1 MDKTQYFSILKQ
13 LHDICRDLP
22 APTLTGMDAYN
33 EIMNYLYLRHLSDNQ
48 VDANA
53 DYNLKNLYE
62 NYCTDKKIK
71 QDQHNAELNK
81 IASKSG
87 QEKPLF
93 YKELSNKLLPG
104 LSDQKRNKKTAF
116 AQIMGDEIQ
125 NFKLDIGRLTNII
138 HQDENTTCT
147 DGGQKAQKL
156 INKIYSEGFLPTD
169 SEGRFNIHMFPYDAV
184 GEGFE
189 KFMSDAGSK
198 GGNWGQYF
206 TNPQVIEWVINKCG
220 AEKTHKIIDPFAG
233 SGGFIL
239 QTKRLTKVKPG
250 NIYAHENDD
259 KIYKFLKFNSNIASL
274 ELDNIEKGDTF
285 DYSDY
290 IKSNENK
297 FDRVFTNPPFGMSI
311 DILLSTT
318 EKTKFWSVLK
328 SGKSTIKDSM
338 GLAMYVNYALLKP
351 GGVGGIVCERG
362 ILNNGTEG
370 NSWQKNLR
378 KFLLENAN
386 IKEIL
391 LLPKGIFSHTT
402 FDTACV
408 IMEKGT
414 PTKQVV
420 FHQGYFKDEDKG
432 KGDKKMYVKE
442 NILTISL
449 EQIVN
454 KDWSL
459 KYDDYVERKEETY
472 KGIQY
477 KTLGEVCKYNIGG
490 TPATKEPKYW
500 NGTNL
505 WVSISDLDENI
516 IKDTERKI
524 TDLGIEKSSV
534 KLIPKNTL
542 LYSFKLTVGKTGITG
557 NEMYCNEAIVFFTS
571 LEDISQE
578 YLRIYLKLLSFE
590 KIKHLS
596 NSQIGESLNKST
608 IGQIKIP
615 ILPAD
620 HQARIVEYM
629 DKTFGQDYKRLDKIV
644 SKFKDYDL
652 FKLLLD
658 ENYSGF
664 DDLLKMYEDIV
675 WAEEYYQRFTT
686 KYKNMLIQRCFS
698 MVPGKTMTLGE
709 LVEISKGTF
718 NTQDISGKGNIP
730 YYNSGASNP
739 VSTHT
744 DYTID
749 KPEYIVFIKDGGD
762 KNNKHN
768 LNCGMAKSYY
778 LNGKSAINNHNLIF
792 TTSKINCKYL
802 YNYLEA
808 FRTKNMDLAKYNSG
822 LGNITMKQI
831 ERITIKVPSAEDQE
845 KVVKMIDEINKE
857 EGEFSNQVKALK
869 ESIIKLYQCVEQLVN
884 TNVSNLNQEADQ
896 TIDQQA
902 ESDDESEQ
910 EQLDE
915 ESESESDDEEPVE
928 LEIKGKPYIRLGT
941 NVYVKTK
948 KGRGEL
954 YGTWNASTNKVTKL
968 TKEFNV

>member
-48 VDANA
+48 IDANA

-370 NSWQKNLR
+370 KSWQKTLR

-386 IKEIL
+386 VKEIL
-391 LLPKGIFSHTT
+391 LLPKGIFSHTN

-477 KTLGEVCKYNIGG
+477 KTLGEIILDDNSGEVIDKSYFNKGNTKLWSCSN
-490 TPATKEPKYW
+490 TPIYSNYDKF
-500 NGTNL
+500 
-505 WVSISDLDENI
+505 
-516 IKDTERKI
+516 
-524 TDLGIEKSSV
+524 
-534 KLIPKNTL
+534 PKN
-542 LYSFKLTVGKTGITG
+542 KLTNNGDILLPRNGSQIPFVK
-557 NEMYCNEAIVFFTS
+557 YCEKDCIYTNVVQRIIVNKNIDTKFLFY
-571 LEDISQE
+571 
-578 YLRIYLKLLSFE
+578 YLNLTVNTFILNQ
-590 KIKHLS
+590 S
-596 NSQIGESLNKST
+596 NSIPSYNMNIWKQR
-608 IGQIKIP
+608 KIP

-686 KYKNMLIQRCFS
+686 KYKNMLIQRFFS

-709 LVEISKGTF
+709 LVEINKTKL
-718 NTQDISGKGNIP
+718 NNKLKDIDYIDL
-730 YYNSGASNP
+730 SN
-739 VSTHT
+739 V
-744 DYTID
+744 
-749 KPEYIVFIKDGGD
+749 
-762 KNNKHN
+762 KNNNIIETVKYSFN
-768 LNCGMAKSYY
+768 ERPSRAQRQFIVGDILFGTVRPY
-778 LNGKSAINNHNLIF
+778 LKNHCIITQKTYKNTLVASTGF
-792 TTSKINCKYL
+792 CVLTPTKINGYYL
-802 YNYLEA
+802 YNYLMLDC
-808 FRTKNMDLAKYNSG
+808 FYDKLSKYYSG
-822 LGNITMKQI
+822 QAYPAVNLSVFDK
-831 ERITIKVPSAEDQE
+831 IKISVPSAEDQE

-915 ESESESDDEEPVE
+915 ESESDEEPVE
-928 LEIKGKPYIRLGT
+928 IEIKRKPYIRIGT
-941 NVYVKTK
+941 KVYDKTE

-954 YGTWNASTNKVTKL
+954 YYTWNASTNKFTKV